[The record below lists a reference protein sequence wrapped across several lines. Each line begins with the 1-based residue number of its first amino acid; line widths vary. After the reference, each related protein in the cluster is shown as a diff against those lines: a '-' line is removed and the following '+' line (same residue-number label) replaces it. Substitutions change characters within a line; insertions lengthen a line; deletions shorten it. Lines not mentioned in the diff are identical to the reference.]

1 MRLIVY
7 QYISICSYIYLFAFV
22 GKGMNEDA
30 KTIADEDANDSSINL
45 KESEKKLLSR
55 LEAMRTKLNVKTSNA
70 KMISIVHQC
79 PCRLKCLHDITK
91 SEYADNSID
100 PLYLQKHDI
109 VKKRIIDAI
118 VCRFSDKLKISSEHK
133 INNGTADISISCD
146 PLIRINNGKKVGI
159 EVKSGKCIDYF
170 QIERYLYELDVLLVV
185 RVPTRDV
192 VRISQKNIAEELNK
206 NILLLT
212 EKIQQIN
219 TECLIKVEGEW
230 CRGCTA
236 LCEYKRP
243 GHLGKPNAAM
253 ADYSEFI
260 KNVKV
265 VVEKVMH
272 ELEFEFGTN

>member
-1 MRLIVY
+1 MSKDPKKPEEADKPD
-7 QYISICSYIYLFAFV
+7 ISP
-22 GKGMNEDA
+22 G
-30 KTIADEDANDSSINL
+30 L
-45 KESEKKLLSR
+45 KESENKLLAE

-70 KMISIVHQC
+70 KMISILHQC

-91 SEYADNSID
+91 SEYTGNNID

-109 VKKRIIDAI
+109 VKKRLIDAI
-118 VCRFSDKLKISSEHK
+118 VCRFPKLKIFSEQK

-159 EVKSGKCIDYF
+159 EVKSGKSIDYF

-192 VRISQKNIAEELNK
+192 VRISQKDIAEVLNK
-206 NILLLT
+206 NILLLR
-212 EKIQQIN
+212 EKTQQIN

-236 LCEYKRP
+236 QCQYKRP
-243 GHLGKPNAAM
+243 EHLRKPNAAM

-260 KNVKV
+260 RNVNIV
-265 VVEKVMH
+265 IEKVMH